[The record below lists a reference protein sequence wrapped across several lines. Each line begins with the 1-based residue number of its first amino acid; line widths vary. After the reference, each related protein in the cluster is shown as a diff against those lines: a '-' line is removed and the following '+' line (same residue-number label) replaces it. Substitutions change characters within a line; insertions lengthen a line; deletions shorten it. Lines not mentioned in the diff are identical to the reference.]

1 MIAQMVGAGKL
12 IQLIFGIDY
21 VWAVVSVSAL
31 MVIYVTAGGMLAT
44 TWVQII
50 KAALLVLGGLMLA
63 ILVLAQFGFNLNA
76 LFSAAQASHAA
87 GDDVVRP
94 GLWLGDPLAVLTTA
108 LTMAFGILGLPHI
121 LMRFFTVKDAP
132 AARSSVVI
140 ATTLMGFFYL
150 LILII
155 GFGAIGLLA
164 GQGGYFDEAGRLI
177 GGPNMVALNVSHL
190 LGGEAFMGFMAAV
203 TFATILAVVAGLTLS
218 GSAAIA
224 HDLYGEVILKGRKNP
239 KSELWVSR
247 VAALGLG
254 AFSLILGLSFEDQN
268 VAVIASL
275 ALALAASVNF
285 PILLLAMYWS
295 GLTTRGTMW
304 GGGLTLA
311 FSVGLIMLSP
321 SIWDQALGLG
331 EAPMPY
337 TYPTVFSMPLGFLL
351 TWLFSV
357 TDKSAR
363 AQEDRR
369 LFKEQFF
376 QAETGLKPDQ
386 VKLAET
392 AREPAE

>member
-1 MIAQMVGAGKL
+1 
-12 IQLIFGIDY
+12 
-21 VWAVVSVSAL
+21 
-31 MVIYVTAGGMLAT
+31 
-44 TWVQII
+44 
-50 KAALLVLGGLMLA
+50 
-63 ILVLAQFGFNLNA
+63 
-76 LFSAAQASHAA
+76 
-87 GDDVVRP
+87 
-94 GLWLGDPLAVLTTA
+94 
-108 LTMAFGILGLPHI
+108 
-121 LMRFFTVKDAP
+121 
-132 AARSSVVI
+132 
-140 ATTLMGFFYL
+140 
-150 LILII
+150 
-155 GFGAIGLLA
+155 
-164 GQGGYFDEAGRLI
+164 
-177 GGPNMVALNVSHL
+177 
-190 LGGEAFMGFMAAV
+190 
-203 TFATILAVVAGLTLS
+203 LS